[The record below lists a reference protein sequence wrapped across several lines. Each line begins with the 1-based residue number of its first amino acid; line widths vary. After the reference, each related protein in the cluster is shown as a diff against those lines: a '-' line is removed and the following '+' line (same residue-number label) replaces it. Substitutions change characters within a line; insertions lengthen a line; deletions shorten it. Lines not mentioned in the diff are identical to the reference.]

1 MTDRNKPNY
10 FFREWK
16 IFLIRKHNKKEFF
29 FTIIIL
35 AGVLSAFTRFLNYVE
50 LRAGFIFTDP
60 LLNLFSPVDLTWL
73 IFGLIYIGLILAI
86 FFFIKDPHLLL
97 TALQSYLVLVLF
109 RTAAMYL
116 LPLNP
121 PPDMIPLN
129 DPFVQIFGS
138 GEILTKDLFFSG
150 HTATLFLLFMIA
162 HNRIL
167 KVIFFS
173 FAVIVGISV
182 LLQHVHY
189 SIDVFSAPF
198 FSYTSV
204 KFAAY
209 IKKRYQFK
217 Y

>member
-1 MTDRNKPNY
+1 MTDINKKTD
-10 FFREWK
+10 FFKSWK
-16 IFLIRKHNKKEFF
+16 IFLIRRHNKKELF
-29 FTIIIL
+29 FTVIIL
-35 AGVLSAFTRFLNYVE
+35 AGVLLGFTRFLNYVE
-50 LRAGFIFTDP
+50 LRAGFTFTDP
-60 LLNLFSPVDLTWL
+60 LLNLFPPLDLTWL

-86 FFFIKDPHLLL
+86 FFFIKDPHIFL
-97 TALQSYLVLVLF
+97 TALQAYLVLVLF

-121 PPDMIPLN
+121 PLDMIPLN

-150 HTATLFLLFMIA
+150 HTATLFMLFMVA
-162 HNRIL
+162 NKRIP
-167 KVIFFS
+167 KIIFLS
-173 FAVIVGISV
+173 FAVIVGFSV

-209 IKKRYQFK
+209 IKKRYQLK

>member
-1 MTDRNKPNY
+1 MTDVNKKTD
-10 FFREWK
+10 FFKAWK
-16 IFLIRKHNKKEFF
+16 IFLIRKHNKKELLI
-29 FTIIIL
+29 TVIL
-35 AGVLSAFTRFLNYVE
+35 LAAVLISFTRFLNYVE
-50 LRAGFIFTDP
+50 IRAGFAFSDP
-60 LLNLFSPVDLTWL
+60 LLNLFAPIDLTWV
-73 IFGLIYIGLILAI
+73 IFGLIYAGLIIAI

-97 TALQSYLVLVLF
+97 TALQAYLVLVLF

-121 PPDMIPLN
+121 PADMIPLN

-150 HTATLFLLFMIA
+150 HTATLFLLFMVA
-162 HNRIL
+162 NKRIL
-167 KVIFFS
+167 KVMFLS

-198 FSYTSV
+198 FTYTSV

-209 IKKRYQFK
+209 IKKKYQLK

>member
-1 MTDRNKPNY
+1 MTDINKKTDL
-10 FFREWK
+10 FKAWK
-16 IFLIRKHNKKEFF
+16 IFLIRKHNKKEFLS
-29 FTIIIL
+29 TVVLL
-35 AGVLSAFTRFLNYVE
+35 AGVLLSFTRFLNYVE
-50 LRAGFIFTDP
+50 LRAGFVFRDP
-60 LLNLFSPVDLTWL
+60 LLNLFAPIDLTWV
-73 IFGLIYIGLILAI
+73 IFGLIYAGLIIAI
-86 FFFIKDPHLLL
+86 YFFIKDPHLLL
-97 TALQSYLVLVLF
+97 TALQSYLILVLF

-121 PPDMIPLN
+121 PWDMISLN

-150 HTATLFLLFMIA
+150 HTATLFLFFMVA
-162 HNRIL
+162 NKRIL
-167 KVIFFS
+167 KAIFLS

-198 FSYTSV
+198 FSYASV
-204 KFAAY
+204 KFATY
-209 IKKRYQFK
+209 IKKRYQLK

>member
-1 MTDRNKPNY
+1 MPDINKKTN
-10 FFREWK
+10 FFRAWK
-16 IFLIRKHNKKEFF
+16 IFLIRKHNKRELLY
-29 FTIIIL
+29 TLIL
-35 AGVLSAFTRFLNYVE
+35 LGAVLLGFTRFLNFVE
-50 LRAGFIFTDP
+50 LRAGFSFNDP
-60 LLNLFSPVDLTWL
+60 LLNLFTPIDFTWV
-73 IFGLIYIGLILAI
+73 IFGLIYAGLIIAI
-86 FFFIKDPHLLL
+86 FFFIKDPYLLL
-97 TALQSYLVLVLF
+97 TALQSYLVLVIF
-109 RTAAMYL
+109 RSAAMYL

-121 PPDMIPLN
+121 PTDMIPLN

-150 HTATLFLLFMIA
+150 HTATLFLLFMVA
-162 HNRIL
+162 NKRIL
-167 KVIFFS
+167 KVIFLS

-189 SIDVFSAPF
+189 SIDVFTAPF

-209 IKKRYQFK
+209 IKKRYQLK

>member
-1 MTDRNKPNY
+1 MPDTIKKTN
-10 FFREWK
+10 FFRPWK
-16 IFLIRKHNKKEFF
+16 IFLIRKHNKKELL
-29 FTIIIL
+29 FTLIL
-35 AGVLSAFTRFLNYVE
+35 LAALLLGFTRFLNFVE
-50 LRAGFIFTDP
+50 LRAGFSFNDP
-60 LLNLFSPVDLTWL
+60 LLNLFTPVDFTWV
-73 IFGLIYIGLILAI
+73 IFGLIYAGLIIAF

-97 TALQSYLVLVLF
+97 TALQSYLVLVIF
-109 RTAAMYL
+109 RSAAMYL

-121 PPDMIPLN
+121 PTDMIPLN

-150 HTATLFLLFMIA
+150 HTATLFLLFMVA
-162 HNRIL
+162 NKRIL
-167 KVIFFS
+167 KVIFLS

-189 SIDVFSAPF
+189 SIDIFAAPF

-209 IKKRYQFK
+209 IKKRYQLK

>member
-1 MTDRNKPNY
+1 MPNLY
-10 FFREWK
+10 FREWK
-16 IFLIRKHNKKEFF
+16 IFLIRKHNKKEFVY
-29 FTIIIL
+29 TVIL
-35 AGVLSAFTRFLNYVE
+35 LALLMFGFTRFLNFIE
-50 LRAGFIFTDP
+50 LRAGFVFKDP
-60 LLNLFSPVDLTWL
+60 LLNLFSPIDLTWI
-73 IFGLIYIGLILAI
+73 IFGLIYAGLIIAI

-129 DPFVQIFGS
+129 DPFVQVFGS

-150 HTATLFLLFMIA
+150 HTATLFLLFMVA
-162 HNRIL
+162 NKRTL
-167 KVIFFS
+167 KIIFLS
-173 FAVIVGISV
+173 FAVIVGFSV

-209 IKKRYQFK
+209 IKKRFLLK

>member
-1 MTDRNKPNY
+1 MPDTIKKTN
-10 FFREWK
+10 FFRPWK
-16 IFLIRKHNKKEFF
+16 IFLIRKHNKKELL
-29 FTIIIL
+29 FTLIL
-35 AGVLSAFTRFLNYVE
+35 LAALLLGFTRFLNFVE
-50 LRAGFIFTDP
+50 LRAGFSFNDP
-60 LLNLFSPVDLTWL
+60 LLNLFTPVDFTWV
-73 IFGLIYIGLILAI
+73 IFGLIYAGLIIAI

-97 TALQSYLVLVLF
+97 TALQSYLVLVIF
-109 RTAAMYL
+109 RSAAMYL

-121 PPDMIPLN
+121 PSDMIPLN

-150 HTATLFLLFMIA
+150 HTATLFLLFLVA
-162 HNRIL
+162 DKRIL
-167 KVIFFS
+167 KVIFLA
-173 FAVIVGISV
+173 FAGIVGISV

-189 SIDVFSAPF
+189 SIDVFTAPI

-209 IKKRYQFK
+209 IKKRYQLK

>member
-1 MTDRNKPNY
+1 MPDINKKTN

-16 IFLIRKHNKKEFF
+16 IFLIRKHNKKELLY
-29 FTIIIL
+29 TVILL
-35 AGVLSAFTRFLNYVE
+35 AGVLLSFTRFLNYVE
-50 LRAGFIFTDP
+50 LRAGYVFRDP
-60 LLNLFSPVDLTWL
+60 LLNLFAPIDLTWV
-73 IFGLIYIGLILAI
+73 IFGLIYAGLIIAI
-86 FFFIKDPHLLL
+86 FFFIKDPHIFL
-97 TALQSYLVLVLF
+97 TALQSYLILVLF

-150 HTATLFLLFMIA
+150 HTATLFLLFMVA
-162 HNRIL
+162 NDKLL
-167 KVIFFS
+167 KVIFLS
-173 FAVIVGISV
+173 FAIIVGISV

-198 FSYTSV
+198 FTYTSV
-204 KFAAY
+204 KLAAY
-209 IKKRYQFK
+209 IKKRYQLK

>member
-1 MTDRNKPNY
+1 MPDINKKTN
-10 FFREWK
+10 FFKEWK
-16 IFLIRKHNKKEFF
+16 IFLIRKKNKKELL
-29 FTIIIL
+29 FTGIL
-35 AGVLSAFTRFLNYVE
+35 LAIVLLSFTRFLKYVE
-50 LRAGFIFTDP
+50 LRAGFVFRDP
-60 LLNLFSPVDLTWL
+60 LLNLFTPFDLTWV
-73 IFGLIYIGLILAI
+73 IFGLIYAGLITAI
-86 FFFIKDPHLLL
+86 FFFIKDPHLFL
-97 TALQSYLVLVLF
+97 TALQSYLVLVIF
-109 RTAAMYL
+109 RTTAMYL

-121 PPDMIPLN
+121 PPDMITLN

-150 HTATLFLLFMIA
+150 HTATLFLLFLVA
-162 HNRIL
+162 NKRIL
-167 KVIFFS
+167 KVIFLS

-189 SIDVFSAPF
+189 TIDVFTAPF

-209 IKKRYQFK
+209 IKKRYQLK

>member
-1 MTDRNKPNY
+1 MTDNTKKSDL
-10 FFREWK
+10 FRAWK
-16 IFLIRKHNKKEFF
+16 IFLIRKHNKKELLI
-29 FTIIIL
+29 TVIL
-35 AGVLSAFTRFLNYVE
+35 LATVLFSFTRFLNYVE
-50 LRAGFIFTDP
+50 LRAGFTFKDP
-60 LLNLFSPVDLTWL
+60 LLNLFSPVDLTCL
-73 IFGLIYIGLILAI
+73 IFGLIYIGLILAVS
-86 FFFIKDPHLLL
+86 FFIKDPHLFL
-97 TALQSYLVLVLF
+97 TALQAYLVLVLF

-150 HTATLFLLFMIA
+150 HTATLFLLFLVA
-162 HNRIL
+162 DKRIL
-167 KVIFFS
+167 KIIFLS

-189 SIDVFSAPF
+189 SIDVFTAPF

-204 KFAAY
+204 KLAVY
-209 IKKRYQFK
+209 IKKRFLLK
-217 Y
+217 

>member
-1 MTDRNKPNY
+1 MPDINKKTY
-10 FFREWK
+10 LFRAWK
-16 IFLIRKHNKKEFF
+16 IFLIRKHNKKELF
-29 FTIIIL
+29 FTVIL
-35 AGVLSAFTRFLNYVE
+35 LAAVLLSFTRFLNYVE
-50 LRAGFIFTDP
+50 LRAGFTFRDP
-60 LLNLFSPVDLTWL
+60 LLNLFTPVDLTWV
-73 IFGLIYIGLILAI
+73 IFGLIYAGLIIAI

-97 TALQSYLVLVLF
+97 AALQSYLVLVLF

-138 GEILTKDLFFSG
+138 GKILTKDLFFSG
-150 HTATLFLLFMIA
+150 HAATLFLLFMVA
-162 HNRIL
+162 NKKIL
-167 KVIFFS
+167 RVIFLS
-173 FAVIVGISV
+173 FAVIVGFSV

-189 SIDVFSAPF
+189 SIDVFTAPF

-209 IKKRYQFK
+209 IKKGYQLK

>member
-1 MTDRNKPNY
+1 MTDTNKKVL
-10 FFREWK
+10 FFKAWK
-16 IFLIRKHNKKEFF
+16 IFLIRKRNKKELFY
-29 FTIIIL
+29 TLMLLAIIL
-35 AGVLSAFTRFLNYVE
+35 LSFTRFLNYVE
-50 LRAGFIFTDP
+50 LRAGFTFVDP
-60 LLNLFSPVDLTWL
+60 LLILFTPIDLTWI
-73 IFGLIYIGLILAI
+73 IFGLIYIGLITAI
-86 FFFIKDPHLLL
+86 VFFIKDPHMLLI
-97 TALQSYLVLVLF
+97 AFQSYTVLVLF

-150 HTATLFLLFMIA
+150 HTATLFLLFLVA
-162 HNRIL
+162 NTRTL
-167 KVIFFS
+167 KFIFLA
-173 FAVIVGISV
+173 FAAIIGISV

-189 SIDVFSAPF
+189 SIDVFTAPF

-204 KFAAY
+204 KLAAY
-209 IKKRYQFK
+209 IRKKYLLK

>member
-1 MTDRNKPNY
+1 MTDINKKTD
-10 FFREWK
+10 FFKSWK
-16 IFLIRKHNKKEFF
+16 IFLIRRHNKKELF
-29 FTIIIL
+29 FTVIIL
-35 AGVLSAFTRFLNYVE
+35 AGVLLCFTRFLNYVE
-50 LRAGFIFTDP
+50 LRAGFTFTDP
-60 LLNLFSPVDLTWL
+60 LLNLFSPLDLTWL

-86 FFFIKDPHLLL
+86 FFFIKDPHIFL
-97 TALQSYLVLVLF
+97 TALQAYLVLVLF

-121 PPDMIPLN
+121 PLDMIPLN

-150 HTATLFLLFMIA
+150 HTATLFMLFMVA
-162 HNRIL
+162 NKRIP
-167 KVIFFS
+167 KIIFLS
-173 FAVIVGISV
+173 FAVIVGFSV

-209 IKKRYQFK
+209 IKKRYQLK